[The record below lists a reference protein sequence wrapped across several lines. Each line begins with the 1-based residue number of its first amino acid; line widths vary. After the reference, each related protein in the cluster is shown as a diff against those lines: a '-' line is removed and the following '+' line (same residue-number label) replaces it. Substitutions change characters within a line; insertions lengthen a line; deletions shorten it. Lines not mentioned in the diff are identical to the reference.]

1 MPHLS
6 VNTALSV
13 HHNLTDSPPPKT
25 FKLN

>member
-1 MPHLS
+1 